1 MPVSNA
7 RYAWPV
13 LGLVIGGSGV
23 YVLSKQTG
31 SSASSTQVPS
41 LRQVSSVDDISVE
54 SPIRP
59 LTLEAANAS
68 LREDVHTFVFEGNN
82 GVSGRVDVVRVSSN
96 SKTEDDWDLKIAKGV
111 DGTGMLYAGVY
122 DGHA

>member
-1 MPVSNA
+1 M
-7 RYAWPV
+7 
-13 LGLVIGGSGV
+13 
-23 YVLSKQTG
+23 
-31 SSASSTQVPS
+31 
-41 LRQVSSVDDISVE
+41 
-54 SPIRP
+54 
-59 LTLEAANAS
+59 TLEAANAS